1 MIDARALEDRL
12 AAAYAVLPADGFEAA
27 DRRVAALT
35 TGAAAPPSRHR
46 WRGLRLALAV
56 AAALVVLAGATVA
69 AVRLIELV
77 ASATPGTS
85 VALDLGVEFNERQ
98 VHGDYA
104 ITLERGYADINQV
117 FIALSIEQADGR
129 GPVGVDMFADLTDPA
144 GVSLPPGGTP
154 GFGIVGAN
162 GTAEVYSFGPAT
174 AAEGDYT
181 LRVTTGRDGPAWTY
195 RFRLPPPVGT
205 VVDVA
210 QVKDVA
216 GTSIGVSEVWLSPTM
231 ARAWLDVDS
240 PKHDVDDWWVAGY
253 LRHDGQTM
261 DFAWETRAPGQD
273 ADLIAGT
280 VEGADPAEGEWTLV
294 ITELVGDQQD
304 GTQVRLSGPWEFPFR
319 VP

>member
-12 AAAYAVLPADGFEAA
+12 AAAYAAVPADGFAAA

-35 TGAAAPPSRHR
+35 TGEAAPPSRHR

-56 AAALVVLAGATVA
+56 AAALIVLTGATVA

-85 VALDLGVEFNERQ
+85 AALDLGVAFNERQ

-117 FIALSIEQADGR
+117 FIALSIEQADGH

-144 GVSLPPGGTP
+144 GEPLQSGGTP
-154 GFGIVGAN
+154 GFGVVGAN
-162 GTAEVYSFGPAT
+162 GTAEVFSFGPASAT
-174 AAEGDYT
+174 EGDYT
-181 LRVTTGRDGPAWTY
+181 LRVTTSRDGPVWTY
-195 RFRLPPPVGT
+195 RFQLPPPAGMVI
-205 VVDVA
+205 DVS

-231 ARAWLDVDS
+231 ARAWLDVDA
-240 PKHDVDDWWVAGY
+240 PKHDVNDWWVAGY
-253 LRHDGQTM
+253 LRYDGRTL
-261 DFAWETRAPGQD
+261 DFAWETRDPGRD

-280 VEGADPAEGEWTLV
+280 VEGADPAGGEWTLV
-294 ITELVGDQQD
+294 ITELVGDRPD
-304 GTQVRLSGPWEFPFR
+304 ETQVRLRGPWEFTFR